1 MFERIL
7 VTTDGSPFANLA
19 LPVAADLA
27 RRYGATLTVLHVV
40 PGPVA
45 LTEGAAYAF
54 DYDTERRRQLALGQQ
69 ILEEAKARIDLPGVQ
84 LISREGLRTDEII
97 AQEVGR
103 GAFQLVVMSTHGRS
117 GLAHFFLGS
126 VAEGLLRRVQV
137 PVFLVRAPEPATA
150 HGDTVHGDS
159 GHADTAPQEART

>member
-27 RRYGATLTVLHVV
+27 RKYGATLSVLHVV

-54 DYDTERRRQLALGQQ
+54 DYETERRRQLALGQQ
-69 ILEEAKARIDLPGVQ
+69 ILEEAKAQIDLPDVQ
-84 LISREGLRTDEII
+84 LLRREGLRTDEII
-97 AQEVGR
+97 AQEVVKGDI
-103 GAFQLVVMSTHGRS
+103 QLVVMSTHGRS

-137 PVFLVRAPEPATA
+137 PVFLVRAPESSAA
-150 HGDTVHGDS
+150 RGD
-159 GHADTAPQEART
+159 AAPKEART